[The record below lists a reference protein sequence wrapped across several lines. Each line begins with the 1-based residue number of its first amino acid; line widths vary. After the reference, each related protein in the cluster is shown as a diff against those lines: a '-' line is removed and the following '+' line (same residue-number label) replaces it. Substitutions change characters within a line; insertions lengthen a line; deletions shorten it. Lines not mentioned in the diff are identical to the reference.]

1 MGILDYRF
9 RSSIP
14 SLQIP
19 LSNAS
24 SAASRLPTHG
34 SGPGRFAIPS
44 LYDSCIRY
52 SMPVYP
58 GAIQTSGL
66 PHKVIAGGSVI
77 SVNGVSKTFDGKRQV
92 TALEQIDLQVARGGM
107 RSEGHKS
114 EPESP

>member
-24 SAASRLPTHG
+24 SAASRLPSHG
-34 SGPGRFAIPS
+34 SGPGRLAIPS

-52 SMPVYP
+52 STPVYP
-58 GAIQTSGL
+58 DALQTRGSAPRILQNSWGRPPGL
-66 PHKVIAGGSVI
+66 D
-77 SVNGVSKTFDGKRQV
+77 GVGINR
-92 TALEQIDLQVARGGM
+92 RGGANA
-107 RSEGHKS
+107 RVVTGRHTHA
-114 EPESP
+114 P